1 MMINIQWVEL
11 PFAILGVIFLV
22 GIITLALDPYT

>member
-11 PFAILGVIFLV
+11 PFAILGVIFLI
-22 GIITLALDPYT
+22 GIIVLAIDR